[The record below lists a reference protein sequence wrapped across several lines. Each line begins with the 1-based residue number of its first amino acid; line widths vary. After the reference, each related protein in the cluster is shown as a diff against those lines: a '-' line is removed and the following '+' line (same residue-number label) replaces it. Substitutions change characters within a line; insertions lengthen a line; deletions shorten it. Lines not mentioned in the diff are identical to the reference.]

1 MGSYKECEGFSAT
14 ADYQRVVGS
23 LSDAV
28 NVSRSRRRDVVSQ
41 RAGHGRRTSPQTTLP
56 GDDLKPAWRV
66 ACVAYSTMSHQFEQP
81 SWHATRAAILYLR
94 TDIDERVA
102 GRRLAGLVGQRSP
115 TYFHTGPLWRQV

>member
-1 MGSYKECEGFSAT
+1 VCARVMGSYKECEGFSAT

-56 GDDLKPAWRV
+56 GDDLKPVRRSSTYGLILTSVSPGV
-66 ACVAYSTMSHQFEQP
+66 ALLGLSASDHPLTSIPAPYGGKCERNCASA
-81 SWHATRAAILYLR
+81 AT
-94 TDIDERVA
+94 
-102 GRRLAGLVGQRSP
+102 
-115 TYFHTGPLWRQV
+115 H